1 MSAPFRTIGTLA
13 RQAGLHVQTI
23 RYYESRGLV
32 EPAQR
37 RPSGYREYGPEA
49 LRRLQFIR
57 RAQLLGFTLA
67 EIGELLA
74 LRHSPDTTADVV
86 KARAGEKIRAV
97 EEKLHDLT
105 RIRNALVH
113 LAGQCSGGH
122 VPVDH
127 CPLLDSLDTI
137 GMLDRPASAAAPP
150 APLSTHPHLLQEP
163 LMPDAGTLDLDCSM
177 TVSSVISRYPSTAD
191 VFDRY
196 GVGSCCGGA
205 AAVDASARTAG
216 VDPSRLCEDLRAA
229 AAAA

>member
-1 MSAPFRTIGTLA
+1 MPAPYRTIGTLA
-13 RQAGLHVQTI
+13 RQAGVHVQTI
-23 RYYESRGLV
+23 RYYETRGLV

-37 RPSGYREYGPEA
+37 RASGYREYGPEA

-67 EIGELLA
+67 EIRELLA

-137 GMLDRPASAAAPP
+137 GTLDRPTRAATPP
-150 APLSTHPHLLQEP
+150 ASFSTLPHLLHEP
-163 LMPDAGTLDLDCSM
+163 LMPSTGTIDLDCSM
-177 TVSSVISRYPSTAD
+177 TVNSVISRYPSTAD
-191 VFDRY
+191 VFNRY
-196 GVGSCCGGA
+196 GIDSCCGGGT
-205 AAVDASARTAG
+205 AVDAAARAAG
-216 VDPSRLCEDLRAA
+216 VDSGCLCEDLHAA